1 MYELANSINS
11 LILEGLES
19 IRNSNILFE
28 NIEFRNIS
36 IKIIKNIPNEKVIFI
51 FKNYLDKL
59 KEILLNE
66 RESAKCNYSLNNE
79 LYQDE
84 FKKILTQKEEQSKD
98 EKKKNL
104 N

>member
-59 KEILLNE
+59 KEILLKE
-66 RESAKCNYSLNNE
+66 RDSSKCHHSSNNE

-98 EKKKNL
+98 EKKKKT
-104 N
+104 